1 MIRTLK
7 KKLAKVLCGVL
18 VFAQLGTIQAF
29 ARPDW
34 PSDTGIAAEAG
45 AVMDVDTGTMLF
57 GQNSHVEYYPASIT
71 KILTALVV
79 LEHADLSD
87 TVTYSDKAMNSVEA
101 DSGNKLSLVAG
112 DTMTVED
119 CLYALLLASV
129 NQAANALAE
138 HVAGSMSDFV
148 DMMNAKIAE
157 LGCTESHFA
166 NPSGLN
172 SDDQVVTAYDM
183 TKIAA
188 AAYSNPK
195 LLEISSA
202 KSRKVGPTTNN
213 PDGVNVRN
221 EHRLVITEDTS
232 SEFYC
237 PEAVA
242 GKTGYLLKAGNT
254 LVTYGEKDGRRV
266 VSVILKGS
274 PRQYFVDGKS
284 LLQFGLN
291 RFQNVDIAE
300 NETRYVT
307 GEDQVDVNGTS
318 YAPSDLAIQTGKKIT
333 LPKDASFA
341 DAELSLGTVPDGAP
355 EGTVGVLNYTYN
367 ERKIGSA
374 YLMTKAGAEAL
385 AAAEAA
391 GGAEGAS
398 EESTD
403 AADPSADDESTED
416 ETETMGEADVTT
428 AAGDADNASN
438 QAGSNDVKT
447 GFPAKILL
455 IVIGILAAAA
465 LIGGGIWF
473 MIQNNRKE
481 AEAEA
486 LRREKRRQRL
496 VAEGGDAEA
505 EFNRLLEEKRKRDEE
520 RRKR

>member
-403 AADPSADDESTED
+403 VADPSADDESTED
-416 ETETMGEADVTT
+416 ETETMGEADVTM

-455 IVIGILAAAA
+455 IVIGVLAVAA

-473 MIQNNRKE
+473 TIRNNKKE

-496 VAEGGDAEA
+496 MAEGGDAEA

-520 RRKR
+520 RRKK

>member
-403 AADPSADDESTED
+403 VADPSADDESTED

-455 IVIGILAAAA
+455 IVIGVLAVAA

-473 MIQNNRKE
+473 TIRNNKKE
-481 AEAEA
+481 AKAEA

-496 VAEGGDAEA
+496 MAEGGDAEA

-520 RRKR
+520 RRKK